1 MMIPY
6 PASDIIM
13 PKKHRKK
20 GIITAV
26 GSKPR
31 YAGNE
36 YMPTIDS
43 NGEMAGPF
51 FSCTGGSS
59 SSAGAANSISTS
71 RVTLSSASRTA
82 LSASAGVHAVRM
94 NAACVSSRRE
104 QAASRSRSSA

>member
-31 YAGNE
+31 YAGSE

-43 NGEMAGPF
+43 NGATVEPLR
-51 FSCTGGSS
+51 SCTGGSS
-59 SSAGAANSISTS
+59 SSAGSENSISTS
-71 RVTLSSASRTA
+71 RVTLQSASRTA
-82 LSASAGVHAVRM
+82 STPA
-94 NAACVSSRRE
+94 
-104 QAASRSRSSA
+104 QASRP